1 MSEVIAADTE
11 QVNLAWRIARPH
23 LSSERLRHTEGTAR
37 AAHWLAPLLGADPD
51 RAVVAAILHDIARDL
66 CPADLVLS
74 AQSAGIIVRTAD
86 IISPI
91 LLHGRVAA
99 LIARESGIS
108 DQDVLDAVERHV
120 TGKSG
125 WTSLDE
131 TVYLADKIE
140 DGRDYP
146 GVYEVRELVRAGK
159 PRAALR
165 EALKNAIA
173 YSMDNVPYFVD
184 PETVVVFNEVS
195 QELKEAPEH

>member
-1 MSEVIAADTE
+1 
-11 QVNLAWRIARPH
+11 
-23 LSSERLRHTEGTAR
+23 
-37 AAHWLAPLLGADPD
+37 
-51 RAVVAAILHDIARDL
+51 
-66 CPADLVLS
+66 
-74 AQSAGIIVRTAD
+74 VRTAD